1 MQVFVENLY
10 SILKFFLHFKPFY
23 CETFWGHSWWVTWC
37 WLWLHGTYLEEL
49 FCWKFMGGKPVISG
63 SATRTTT
70 PNENRNSELRF
81 SLRTYFIK
89 QGCGSQREPQI
100 GFHWNCLKSC
110 GSRLKPICGSRWEP
124 ILLNSPQIKP
134 FGCISA
140 RDRLGLIE
148 DAYVLQAV
156 IDWDDLW
163 F

>member
-70 PNENRNSELRF
+70 PNENLFYKTGLRFSTRTTNRFSLKLPKKLRSSFKTYLRF
-81 SLRTYFIK
+81 SLRTDFI
-89 QGCGSQREPQI
+89 EHPTL
-100 GFHWNCLKSC
+100 CLRNMAA
-110 GSRLKPICGSRWEP
+110 GVW
-124 ILLNSPQIKP
+124 
-134 FGCISA
+134 
-140 RDRLGLIE
+140 
-148 DAYVLQAV
+148 VLQPTEQLNKPSPV
-156 IDWDDLW
+156 RYIWLTQW
-163 F
+163 PCKLIG

>member
-37 WLWLHGTYLEEL
+37 WLRLHGTSLEEL

-70 PNENRNSELRF
+70 PNEYRNSELRF

-100 GFHWNCLKSC
+100 GFHWNFLKSC
-110 GSRLKPICGSRWEP
+110 GSRLKPICGSHWEP
-124 ILLNSPQIKP
+124 ILLNSPLVT
-134 FGCISA
+134 GTH
-140 RDRLGLIE
+140 LL
-148 DAYVLQAV
+148 VLQLLLSFAV
-156 IDWDDLW
+156 
-163 F
+163 